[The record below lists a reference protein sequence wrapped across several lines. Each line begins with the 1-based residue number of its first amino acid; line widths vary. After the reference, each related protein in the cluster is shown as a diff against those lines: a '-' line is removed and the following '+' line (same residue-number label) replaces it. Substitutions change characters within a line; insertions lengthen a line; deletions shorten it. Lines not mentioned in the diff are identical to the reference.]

1 MYMCVDKA
9 WVCPYSAQHNRVP
22 IPEGGPGVTVVQVP
36 DMDPVHLSF
45 LFLAEMIEKTIS
57 CSLFSVLFGFL
68 YLPRHRGSRAPSSHV
83 LSHVTDLHPGW
94 FAALCPWGENCVVL
108 CFSGPCR
115 ESCIHGWR
123 LLSLLTGFFLPSNTL
138 MPYATKF
145 LQQASADPA
154 STHQGTGCFP
164 APKGR
169 GSRRIVIVLPG
180 ALEYTTKIRTFTV
193 AAEVVREICEQMGI
207 SEQEEIQEFAL
218 FASKNGKVVRPVRQ
232 DQYIH
237 DYLLEDSS
245 VILDLRRLS
254 WKTPLHF
261 ENEIYISIHYSQ
273 VTYLHP
279 SLPCS
284 NCSCRHVLMFSACLV
299 SQELMDYTPK
309 PVLQL
314 VNPQALQS
322 QVNRLVLQILDIGIS
337 TVSLPTEH
345 VSQLPLFG
353 YNVYPMERCSE
364 PRIPLPCIL
373 GVNRDQ
379 IIVVASRSQELCC
392 RIPLKE
398 VQRMRTLR
406 PLDDSGVPGLEVN
419 YGSVE
424 NPQTMWF
431 ELQQVKRALST
442 ACYWP
447 CH

>member
-1 MYMCVDKA
+1 
-9 WVCPYSAQHNRVP
+9 
-22 IPEGGPGVTVVQVP
+22 
-36 DMDPVHLSF
+36 
-45 LFLAEMIEKTIS
+45 EKTVS

-68 YLPRHRGSRAPSSHV
+68 YLPRH
-83 LSHVTDLHPGW
+83 LLFNLHPMVSLPP
-94 FAALCPWGENCVVL
+94 LCENFSPCLPHYHTWRSSVL
-108 CFSGPCR
+108 CFSVPCR
-115 ESCIHGWR
+115 ESGIRGWR

-169 GSRRIVIVLPG
+169 GSRRMVIVLPG

-218 FASKNGKVVRPVRQ
+218 FASKNGKVVRPVRR
-232 DQYIH
+232 DEYIQ

-273 VTYLHP
+273 VTCRVSAIRTNPLRPAQPGPPATEQKDGELPLSRLGLQP
-279 SLPCS
+279 STW
-284 NCSCRHVLMFSACLV
+284 VGAAFSAG
-299 SQELMDYTPK
+299 SRI
-309 PVLQL
+309 VL
-314 VNPQALQS
+314 
-322 QVNRLVLQILDIGIS
+322 RILDIGIS
-337 TVSLPTEH
+337 TISLPAEH
-345 VSQLPLFG
+345 VIQLPLFG
-353 YNVYPMERCSE
+353 YNMYPMERCSE
-364 PRIPLPCIL
+364 PRIPLPCVL

-379 IIVVASRSQELCC
+379 LVVVASRSQELCC

-419 YGSVE
+419 YGSVD

-431 ELQQVKRALST
+431 ELTPSAGIKFLST
-442 ACYWP
+442 ASLIFMSKS
-447 CH
+447 CHQYHRAGP